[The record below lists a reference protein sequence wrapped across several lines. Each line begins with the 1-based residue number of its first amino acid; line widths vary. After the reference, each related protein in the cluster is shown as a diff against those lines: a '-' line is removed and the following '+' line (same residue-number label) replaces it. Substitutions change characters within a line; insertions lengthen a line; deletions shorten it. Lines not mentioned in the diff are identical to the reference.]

1 MSASES
7 RSEVCKPAAGDAATS
22 RIGLRLF
29 WVYVLLY
36 AGFMGLVLLRP
47 EWLATRPFGGVNL
60 AIAYGLGLILAALVL
75 SLVYMAACRVV
86 ERRTGG

>member
-7 RSEVCKPAAGDAATS
+7 RSELSKSAAGDAATS

-36 AGFMGLVLLRP
+36 GSFMGLVLVRP
-47 EWLATRPFGGVNL
+47 DLLSWRPFGGVNL
-60 AIAYGLGLILAALVL
+60 AIASGMGLIAAAFIL
-75 SLVYMAACRVV
+75 SVTYMVARASR
-86 ERRTGG
+86 